1 MQSACANGGVLDDDG
16 RFFRGA
22 AQAGRETTMCAVN
35 ARERARVAH
44 SEAGTHRLERR
55 RRKACA
61 ADRAKCSG
69 QAGFNSLD
77 SAMRDL
83 ELALVQLYY
92 SVSTDYRVSDCL
104 T

>member
-1 MQSACANGGVLDDDG
+1 MAFSIDDS
-16 RFFRGA
+16 RFFCGA
-22 AQAGRETTMCAVN
+22 AQAGRETTVN